1 MVDGEEEA
9 ELQGATASALL
20 LGLGSCGG
28 GIGLDAMRGREE
40 TGGAMA
46 AALNWLWPLPLG
58 FIPELWLQGAQAR
71 SGRYNDGRIRRTRR
85 PCGL

>member
-1 MVDGEEEA
+1 VVGGEEEA
-9 ELQGATASALL
+9 GLQGATASALL

-46 AALNWLWPLPLG
+46 AALSWLWPLPLG
-58 FIPELWLQGAQAR
+58 FIPKLWLQGAQALG
-71 SGRYNDGRIRRTRR
+71 S
-85 PCGL
+85 L